1 MRQGPQKGIFPPR
14 RRAEDSFFV
23 WRAKGLRRG
32 AISIHNSIRER
43 EQPRG
48 VSAEGRRPRPLGAE
62 RALRGLVGSGG
73 SKVGASKG
81 EGGNRSPRQLE
92 LKTLAKSLTTSPSA
106 IVCGVCAGGD
116 NTNKWWATRTASRT
130 TTGQGHA
137 LLGHISTG
145 YGTVTGELHPP
156 PRQGNARLTSSTAA
170 RLNIIDRPVYTF
182 INIHHP

>member
-1 MRQGPQKGIFPPR
+1 M
-14 RRAEDSFFV
+14 
-23 WRAKGLRRG
+23 
-32 AISIHNSIRER
+32 
-43 EQPRG
+43 
-48 VSAEGRRPRPLGAE
+48 
-62 RALRGLVGSGG
+62 
-73 SKVGASKG
+73 GASKG
-81 EGGNRSPRQLE
+81 EGGNRSPRQLVKE

-106 IVCGVCAGGD
+106 IVCGVCAGG
-116 NTNKWWATRTASRT
+116 NKWWATRAASRT